1 MDIEKKLE
9 MFSPGKL
16 SDLLV
21 IYDHLAANGVLM
33 EDLRTWLAER
43 TSRMQK
49 QIETEKEQIEKLI
62 KKYAVCPDCGARM
75 RVIPAYGSIKTR
87 FACTRC
93 DLALDSQDQPSRWI
107 HKFMEKEKED
117 VQQIA
122 AEKQTDTAESGDD
135 QKTGTVGNRG
145 EVREDGGAAKT
156 KDIE

>member
-1 MDIEKKLE
+1 MDIEQKLE

-62 KKYAVCPDCGARM
+62 KK
-75 RVIPAYGSIKTR
+75 SINNHEKK
-87 FACTRC
+87 
-93 DLALDSQDQPSRWI
+93 LI
-107 HKFMEKEKED
+107 HFIHFCISFWM
-117 VQQIA
+117 QFI
-122 AEKQTDTAESGDD
+122 
-135 QKTGTVGNRG
+135 
-145 EVREDGGAAKT
+145 
-156 KDIE
+156 